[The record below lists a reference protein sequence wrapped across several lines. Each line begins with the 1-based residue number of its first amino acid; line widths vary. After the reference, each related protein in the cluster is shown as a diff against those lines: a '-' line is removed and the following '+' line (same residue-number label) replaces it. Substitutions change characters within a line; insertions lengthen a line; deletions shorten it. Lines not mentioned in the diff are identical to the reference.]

1 MSATTKKLDETK
13 IADEIVSVLDPAVVR
28 ACSEVRDAIRYA
40 VRGKSLKLRSILLRR
55 DALRRLLTDPARS
68 VKIEYLK
75 RELLR
80 AALHRL
86 EFRYPRLAARPRQD
100 MPEVVEA
107 AV

>member
-1 MSATTKKLDETK
+1 
-13 IADEIVSVLDPAVVR
+13 
-28 ACSEVRDAIRYA
+28 
-40 VRGKSLKLRSILLRR
+40 
-55 DALRRLLTDPARS
+55 
-68 VKIEYLK
+68 VKIEYLR

-100 MPEVVEA
+100 MPEPVEA